1 VSPTV
6 ERIQS
11 ICRRHGSDRGR
22 LMDIARDVQAEYG
35 CVSGEAMQAI
45 ADACS
50 CHRVEVASVVSFYAF
65 LSDKPKGKVVVRLC
79 DDPIDAMKG
88 GHEVAKAF
96 TEALGVKMGETNEK
110 AGVTLEHAPCIG
122 MCDQAPAALVND
134 VIVTNLTA
142 DKARKVA
149 KAILEHHDPAKLVTE
164 KGDGN
169 NAHELVNA
177 MVKNNIQK
185 KGDVIFA
192 ADHKDG
198 EGLKKALELKPEDV
212 IETVKKSGLRG
223 RGGAGFPT
231 GMKWAFTRGAKGAKK
246 FVLCNADEGEPG
258 TFKDRAI
265 LTECPDMMFEGMT
278 IAGLAIGA
286 DEGVV
291 YLRGEYAYLRAFLEK
306 KLKDRRDKKL
316 LGKNVLGKGL
326 DFDIRIQMGAG
337 AYVCGEETALI
348 SSCEG
353 LRGDPKTRPPFPAQK
368 GYQEKPT
375 TVNNVETFCCVTRI
389 FEKGAEWFSKLGS
402 GKSSGTKLLSI
413 SGDVAKPGVY
423 EYPFGVKL
431 SQVLDDAGA
440 KDATFAI
447 VGGPSGTF
455 VDSEKFNRTICYDDL
470 ATGGA
475 LMVFDKR
482 RDVLKV
488 AEAYMDF
495 FIEESCGFC
504 TPCRVGN
511 VLLKERLGVI
521 RDGKGTPQ
529 DLDYLTELGET
540 VKACS
545 RCGLGQTSP
554 NPVLTTLKNFRGA
567 YQTLVKEAKD
577 GLQRSFDIRAA
588 LSDAEAIAGRTSVKY
603 TD

>member
-1 VSPTV
+1 MS
-6 ERIQS
+6 ESLEAIKE
-11 ICRRHGSDRGR
+11 ICQTSGNDRGR
-22 LMDIARDVQAEYG
+22 LMDIVRETQAKYG
-35 CVSGEAMQAI
+35 CVSGEAMELI
-45 ADACS
+45 AKQCN
-50 CHRVEVASVVSFYAF
+50 CHRVEVESVVSFYAF
-65 LSDKPKGKVVVRLC
+65 LSDKPKGKLVIRLC
-79 DDPIDAMKG
+79 EDPIDRIKG
-88 GHEVAKAF
+88 GHEVAKALA
-96 TEALGVKMGETNEK
+96 EATGVEFGATCEK
-110 AGVTLEHAPCIG
+110 CSVTLEHAPCIG

-134 VIVTNLTA
+134 VFVTELTVE
-142 DKARKVA
+142 KA
-149 KAILEHHDPAKLVTE
+149 KAMVKELKEHQDPSKLVKE

-177 MVKNNIQK
+177 MVKNNLRK
-185 KGDVIFA
+185 KGEVIFA
-192 ADHKDG
+192 DDHTDG
-198 EGLKKALELKPEDV
+198 EGLKKALDLSGQDV
-212 IETVKKSGLRG
+212 IEEVKKSALRG

-231 GMKWAFTRGAKGAKK
+231 GLKWNFTRGAEGAHKY
-246 FVLCNADEGEPG
+246 VLCNADEGEPG
-258 TFKDRAI
+258 TFKDRVI

-278 IAGLAIGA
+278 IAGHAIGA
-286 DEGVV
+286 TEGVV
-291 YLRGEYAYLRAFLEK
+291 YLRGEYAYLRPFLEK
-306 KLKDRRDKKL
+306 TLSDRRDKKL
-316 LGKNVLGKGL
+316 LGKDILGKGF

-368 GYQEKPT
+368 GYQAKPT

-389 FEKGAEWFSKLGS
+389 FEKGADWFSKIGS

-413 SGDVAKPGVY
+413 SGDVDKPGVY

-431 SQVLDDAGA
+431 NDIFAEVGA
-440 KDATFAI
+440 KDSHFAI
-447 VGGPSGTF
+447 VGGPSGNF
-455 VDSEKFNRTICYDDL
+455 VGSEDFGRTICYDDL

-475 LMVFDKR
+475 LMIFNKE
-482 RDVLKV
+482 RDVLEV
-488 AEAYMDF
+488 AEEYMDF

-521 RDGKGTPQ
+521 RAGKGTPQ

-554 NPVLTTLKNFRGA
+554 NPVLTSLKNFRSA
-567 YQTLVKEAKD
+567 YDEKVAEAKD
-577 GLQRSFDIRAA
+577 GLRRDFDIRAA
-588 LSDAEAIAGRTSVKY
+588 LTDAEGIAGRKSVKF